1 MEAIAAN
8 LILIIVLPRN
18 CIHICLGRHGLM
30 EGRIKNRNH
39 RCVRHQRLA
48 GKNSGQVRRVVQR
61 SQIRNL
67 TDCIND
73 ILIDDHRPGKLLSS
87 VNNAVSD
94 CADLLQRLDH
104 TGSCIGQSIQHQAD
118 CLLMILN
125 LSLCLNLAAL
135 YAEIFIG
142 DHTINTD
149 TLADSLR
156 NALAGLRI
164 NNLKFK

>member
-1 MEAIAAN
+1 MQ
-8 LILIIVLPRN
+8 
-18 CIHICLGRHGLM
+18 G
-30 EGRIKNRNH
+30 
-39 RCVRHQRLA
+39 
-48 GKNSGQVRRVVQR
+48 

-104 TGSCIGQSIQHQAD
+104 AGSCIGQSIQHQAD
-118 CLLMILN
+118 CLLVILN
-125 LSLCLNLAAL
+125 LSLCLDLAAL
-135 YAEIFIG
+135 YAKIFIG